1 MRQYFK
7 TALLAGVLAAGSMV
21 MSATADTVKIG
32 FNVPLTGFAAADGQ
46 SALHGAE
53 LAVDQVNAAGGVN
66 GSMLELV
73 VYDDQA
79 SPKEAAPLAVK
90 MITQDEVV
98 AGVSGS

>member
-1 MRQYFK
+1 
-7 TALLAGVLAAGSMV
+7 

-73 VYDDQA
+73 
-79 SPKEAAPLAVK
+79 
-90 MITQDEVV
+90 
-98 AGVSGS
+98 